1 MAAISEEA
9 TQSLSSSFD
18 HICDEFKNAIA
29 EIQTLNSNYNAEV
42 KKRDALQFTIKNL
55 QSENERLRKIYT
67 KVFNKM
73 ADQIESHTSCQVLKD
88 ELKKANDELSQKE
101 NEFRI
106 AVESLKQEHAMRIQ
120 DLESQIRELQ
130 TEKVASEAIRN
141 QLHQDLTVHKNHIE
155 ALARRLEQVSS
166 DVESRYYYEIQGLRD
181 CLLVEQEEKNE
192 VNKKL
197 HDLEKESAVIEEEE
211 EEKEKSKFL
220 LTWGWGSEI
229 GAFDVFEEISVR
241 ERGKGG
247 EETRGAGER
256 VRTAAERWR
265 RWMWKSAFSVAF
277 SLFASPSIASFSV
290 LSVPDACFCTPLFN
304 VTPQFCFP
312 FFF

>member
-67 KVFNKM
+67 NVFNKM
-73 ADQIESHTSCQVLKD
+73 ADQVESHTSCQVLKD

-192 VNKKL
+192 LNKKL
-197 HDLEKESAVIEEEE
+197 HDSEKELLVSRTKLVESQQDLTSNRHVETLKQKIMKLR
-211 EEKEKSKFL
+211 KEN
-220 LTWGWGSEI
+220 E
-229 GAFDVFEEISVR
+229 
-241 ERGKGG
+241 
-247 EETRGAGER
+247 
-256 VRTAAERWR
+256 
-265 RWMWKSAFSVAF
+265 
-277 SLFASPSIASFSV
+277 V
-290 LSVPDACFCTPLFN
+290 LKRQIIDRKEG
-304 VTPQFCFP
+304 
-312 FFF
+312 

>member
-1 MAAISEEA
+1 MAAFSEEA

-55 QSENERLRKIYT
+55 QSDDLSDSPASIGLSERKNERLRKIYT

-166 DVESRYYYEIQGLRD
+166 DVESRFKRQKPFVSDYYEIQGLRD

-197 HDLEKESAVIEEEE
+197 HDLEKELLVSRKKLVESQQDLTSNRHVETLKQKIMKLRKDNEVLKRQIIDRKEGYINHPPEVCILEIEAD
-211 EEKEKSKFL
+211 S
-220 LTWGWGSEI
+220 
-229 GAFDVFEEISVR
+229 
-241 ERGKGG
+241 
-247 EETRGAGER
+247 
-256 VRTAAERWR
+256 
-265 RWMWKSAFSVAF
+265 
-277 SLFASPSIASFSV
+277 
-290 LSVPDACFCTPLFN
+290 
-304 VTPQFCFP
+304 
-312 FFF
+312 

>member
-55 QSENERLRKIYT
+55 QSDDLSDNPASIGLSERKNERLRKIYT

-88 ELKKANDELSQKE
+88 ELEKANDELSQKE

-166 DVESRYYYEIQGLRD
+166 DVESRFKRQKPFVSDYYEIQGLRD

-197 HDLEKESAVIEEEE
+197 QDLEKELLVSRKKLVESQQDLTSNRHVETLKQKIMKLRKDNEVLKRQIIDRKEGYINHPPGVCILEIEAD
-211 EEKEKSKFL
+211 S
-220 LTWGWGSEI
+220 
-229 GAFDVFEEISVR
+229 
-241 ERGKGG
+241 
-247 EETRGAGER
+247 
-256 VRTAAERWR
+256 
-265 RWMWKSAFSVAF
+265 
-277 SLFASPSIASFSV
+277 
-290 LSVPDACFCTPLFN
+290 
-304 VTPQFCFP
+304 
-312 FFF
+312 

>member
-18 HICDEFKNAIA
+18 HICDEFKKAIA

-55 QSENERLRKIYT
+55 QSDDLSDNPASIGLSERKNERLRKIYT
-67 KVFNKM
+67 NVFNKM
-73 ADQIESHTSCQVLKD
+73 GDQIESHTSCQVLKD

-120 DLESQIRELQ
+120 HLESQIRELQ

-166 DVESRYYYEIQGLRD
+166 DVESRFKRQKPFVSDYYEIQGLRD

-197 HDLEKESAVIEEEE
+197 HDLEKELLVSRKKLVESQQDLTSNRHVETLKQKIMKLRKDNEVLKRQIIDRKEGYINHPPEVCILEIEAD
-211 EEKEKSKFL
+211 S
-220 LTWGWGSEI
+220 
-229 GAFDVFEEISVR
+229 
-241 ERGKGG
+241 
-247 EETRGAGER
+247 
-256 VRTAAERWR
+256 
-265 RWMWKSAFSVAF
+265 
-277 SLFASPSIASFSV
+277 
-290 LSVPDACFCTPLFN
+290 
-304 VTPQFCFP
+304 
-312 FFF
+312 